1 MDMETLTPNQIN
13 AKVRSG
19 EFTIPQSLH
28 ALEPWK
34 SQGEWVPACG
44 GLETPFIS
52 RSGRRLLYCWQPR
65 SGKHAYID
73 VGSDMVLTD
82 EEAQNAMGL

>member
-1 MDMETLTPNQIN
+1 METLTPNQIN

-28 ALEPWK
+28 ALEHWK